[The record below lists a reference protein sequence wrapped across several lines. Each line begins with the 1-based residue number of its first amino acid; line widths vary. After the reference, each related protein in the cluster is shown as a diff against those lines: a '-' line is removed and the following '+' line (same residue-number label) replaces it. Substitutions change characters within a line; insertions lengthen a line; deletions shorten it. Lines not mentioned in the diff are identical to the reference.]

1 MHNNYHLGVYNL
13 MKVKKHINTNYTR
26 QNIKNSIEEKESMR
40 KNKEEITV

>member
-1 MHNNYHLGVYNL
+1 